1 MDTERDLLF
10 GILAFQN
17 GAVDADCLAET
28 CAAWATEPS
37 ITLADHFIDR
47 GLITAEQRT
56 EVEKVVAHELEAHGG
71 DPQATLAAT
80 MDGRSMAAIRN
91 VAGANGALEAKL
103 GLEEHPQGGHVVL
116 GTLSPHEPD
125 NRDRYT
131 LTHLHAKG
139 GMGRVW
145 LARDTA
151 LGRQIAL
158 KELRPDQADNSIIF
172 SRFLYEAK
180 ITAQLE
186 HPGIIPVY
194 ELGEGEAPYYTMR
207 FVKGR
212 TLNEAIRAFHKK
224 RAAGDVDPVGRVEL
238 LTAFVGVCHAV
249 AYAHSRGI
257 IHRDLKGQNVVLG
270 DFGEVMVL
278 DWGLAKRVG
287 PDQQAAGSPEEPAP
301 GADRATL
308 ATGGDL
314 VDQDPE
320 FTLPGSQDLHGG
332 LPPLPQTSPNTN
344 GSADHLASPDAKSSA
359 HHKSD
364 SSASSGRR
372 PNPQSGAGPEGTM
385 QGQLL
390 GTPAYMAP
398 EQAQGRHDL
407 VNQRT
412 DVYGLGAILYE
423 ILTGRPPFIAPKT
436 AEIIRKV
443 CQEAPTPPRLILAE
457 IEPAL
462 EAVCLKALRK
472 TSEERYASV
481 GELAQEV
488 QRFLA
493 DLPVTAFEEPWTR
506 RALRWARRHRT
517 MVSAAAA
524 LLITAT
530 IGFAVSTLLVAGERN
545 EAEAQGKQARAAVQ
559 MLTKVKDVGFDDQ
572 LDPLQKEF
580 LTGALEYYEQFTS
593 RVAHDPVVRLEHGRV
608 YQQMGDIERLLGKLP
623 ESEQAYRKAIEI
635 LEPLAGHAAA
645 GPDPRRALARSR
657 TLLGDLLVRRGA
669 DKGQAETLYKHAAEA
684 QQALADARDATS
696 DDRLRLGQTLRSQ
709 GDLLR
714 LNGQFTQAKPI
725 YAHALGVLDQAL
737 TADSK
742 HAEIRN
748 ELALAADA
756 RGWINRELGE
766 ITAARLDYR
775 RSLDLLDKLVAEFPT
790 APRYRE
796 SLAKACNSL
805 GLLEETTGSL
815 VEAEAFYR
823 RELPLVERLSQD
835 FPDRPEHGRELARTL
850 SNLGNVLA
858 RNRDAGAEV
867 VLQRAVDVNGPLTIK
882 HPEDV
887 QIRFD
892 LAKDY
897 QCLGDLQFEQGKLD
911 RALASIGE
919 SRSRSKALVKEFPDK
934 PRYSEVLAMNLADLG
949 LLLHALNKPESEAMF
964 QESAAIY
971 EKLVA
976 AHPDNFDY
984 QIGQARCLRDQGTVV
999 ASLGHAEQAEAIY
1012 RKALALF
1019 DAKSANA
1026 QNEAIRIQAGLLN
1039 NLGDL
1044 HLPGAEKAFGDSI
1057 ALSTRLLAHQSPANK
1072 DLHNLAIAQNNLA
1085 DLLVTEK
1092 RPAAAEP
1099 LFAQS
1104 VANFEKLVASA
1115 PKAIDFQ
1122 SHFGIV
1128 LSLQG
1133 KLLAQTGK
1141 PALGRAAL
1149 ESAVEHQRQAVKL
1162 GKSQNDPYR
1171 QLLGAHQLD
1180 LADVNLKLGDY
1191 DQAARVALEIPKTVP
1206 SSNRALGCLD
1216 AARILARLVTSVST
1230 DLKLAQAERDR
1241 LTKGYVGRTAVLLRE
1256 VIDTDPK
1263 LAEQIK
1269 TDADI
1274 KLLKSRPEFQAIM
1287 DTLVSAGL

>member
-10 GILAFQN
+10 GVVAFQN
-17 GAVDADCLAET
+17 GAVDADRLAET
-28 CAAWATEPS
+28 CAAWSTRPS
-37 ITLADHFIDR
+37 LPLADHFVER

-56 EVEKVVAHELEAHGG
+56 EVERVVAHELEAHGG

-91 VAGANGALEAKL
+91 VAGVKSVLEAKL
-103 GLEEHPQGGHVVL
+103 GLQGQPQGGHVVL

-125 NRDRYT
+125 SRDRYT

-145 LARDTA
+145 LARDAA

-158 KELRPDQADNSIIF
+158 KELRPDQTDNSIVF

-186 HPGIIPVY
+186 HPGIVPVY

-212 TLNEAIRAFHKK
+212 TLSEAIRTFHKK
-224 RAAGDVDPVGRVEL
+224 RAAGAADPLDRVEL

-278 DWGLAKRVG
+278 DWGLAKRVA
-287 PDQQAAGSPEEPAP
+287 PDQQSAGSAEPATP
-301 GADRATL
+301 VIPADPAPDADQATL
-308 ATGGDL
+308 DTGGAL
-314 VDQDPE
+314 VDQDPDC
-320 FTLPGSQDLHGG
+320 TLSASQDLQAG
-332 LPPLPQTSPNTN
+332 LAAKPHTNPSIN
-344 GSADHLASPDAKSSA
+344 GSA
-359 HHKSD
+359 HHHSD
-364 SSASSGRR
+364 ASSSSNRR
-372 PNPQSGAGPEGTM
+372 PNPESGAGPDGTM

-423 ILTGRPPFIAPKT
+423 ILTGRPPFMAPKT

-443 CQEAPTPPRLILAE
+443 CQEAPTPPRQILAE
-457 IEPAL
+457 IEPGL

-472 TSEERYASV
+472 TSDERYSSV
-481 GELAQEV
+481 SELAQEV

-493 DLPVTAFEEPWTR
+493 DEPVTAFDEPWPR

-530 IGFAVSTLLVAGERN
+530 IGFAISTLLVAGERN

-559 MLTKVKDVGFDDQ
+559 MLTKVKDIGFDDQ
-572 LDPLQKEF
+572 LDPFQKEF

-608 YQQMGDIERLLGKLP
+608 YQQMGDIQRKLGRLP
-623 ESEQAYRKAIEI
+623 ESEQAYLKAIEI
-635 LEPLAGHAAA
+635 LEPLASHARATS
-645 GPDPRRALARSR
+645 DPKRALARTR
-657 TLLGDLLVRRGA
+657 ALLGDLLVRCGA
-669 DKGQAETLYKHAAEA
+669 DKGRAEPLFKQAAEA
-684 QQALADARDATS
+684 QEALVNTRDATS

-709 GDLLR
+709 GNLVR

-725 YAHALGVLDQAL
+725 YDRALVVLEQAL
-737 TADSK
+737 TADPE

-748 ELALAADA
+748 ELALAADF
-756 RGWINRELGE
+756 RGWINRELGD
-766 ITAARLDYR
+766 IKAAGADYH

-790 APRYRE
+790 ASRYRE

-805 GLLEETTGSL
+805 GLLEEKTGSL

-823 RELPLVERLSQD
+823 RELSLVERLSQD

-858 RNRDAGAEV
+858 GNRDAGAEV
-867 VLQRAVDVNGPLTIK
+867 VLQRAVDVNGPLTAK

-887 QIRFD
+887 QIRID
-892 LAKDY
+892 LAKHY
-897 QCLGDLQFEQGKLD
+897 QCLGDLQFEQGKLEI
-911 RALASIGE
+911 ALASIRE
-919 SRSRSKALVKEFPDK
+919 SRSLSEALVKEFPDK
-934 PRYSEVLAMNLADLG
+934 PRYSEVLAMNLADSALV
-949 LLLHALNKPESEAMF
+949 LRALNKPQSEATF

-984 QIGQARCLRDQGTVV
+984 KIGQAQCLSDQGTVV
-999 ASLGHAEQAEAIY
+999 ASLGHAQQAEAIY

-1019 DAKSANA
+1019 DAKSAKA
-1026 QNEAIRIQAGLLN
+1026 QTTESIRIQAGLLN

-1044 HLPGAEKAFGDSI
+1044 NLPGAEKAFGDSI
-1057 ALSTRLLAHQSPANK
+1057 ALSTRLLAHPSPANK
-1072 DLHNLAIAQNNLA
+1072 DLHNLAIAQNDLA
-1085 DLLVTEK
+1085 DLLFTEK
-1092 RPAAAEP
+1092 RLADAEP

-1104 VANFEKLVASA
+1104 VANFEKLVANA
-1115 PKAIDFQ
+1115 PEAIDFQ

-1128 LSLQG
+1128 LALQG
-1133 KLLAQTGK
+1133 KVLAQTGK
-1141 PALGRAAL
+1141 TAEGRAAL
-1149 ESAVEHQRQAVKL
+1149 ESAVEHQRKAVVL
-1162 GKSQNDPYR
+1162 GKSENDSYR
-1171 QLLGAHQLD
+1171 RLLGAHLID
-1180 LADVNLKLGDY
+1180 LADVNLKLSAY
-1191 DQAARVALEIPKTVP
+1191 DQAARIALEIPKTVP
-1206 SSNRALGCLD
+1206 SASRAEGCLD
-1216 AARILARLVTSVST
+1216 AARILARLVTRVST
-1230 DLKLAQAERDR
+1230 DEKIAQAERDR
-1241 LTKGYVGRTAVLLRE
+1241 LTKGYLGRTAVLLRE

-1274 KLLKSRPEFQAIM
+1274 KLLKSRPEFQIIM
-1287 DTLVSAGL
+1287 DTLVNVQP

>member
-10 GILAFQN
+10 GVVAFQN
-17 GAVDADCLAET
+17 GAVDADRLAET
-28 CAAWATEPS
+28 CAAWSAAPS
-37 ITLADHFIDR
+37 LPLADHFVGR

-56 EVEKVVAHELEAHGG
+56 EVEKAVAHELETHGG
-71 DPQATLAAT
+71 DPKATLVAT
-80 MDGRSMAAIRN
+80 IDGRSMAVIRD
-91 VAGANGALEAKL
+91 VPGVKSALDAKAGFQGQ
-103 GLEEHPQGGHVVL
+103 PQGGHVVL

-125 NRDRYT
+125 SRDRYT

-158 KELRPDQADNSIIF
+158 KELRPDQTDNSIVF

-186 HPGIIPVY
+186 HPGIVPVY

-212 TLNEAIRAFHKK
+212 TLSEAIRTFHKK
-224 RAAGDVDPVGRVEL
+224 RAGGEADPLNRIEL

-278 DWGLAKRVG
+278 DWGLAKRVA
-287 PDQQAAGSPEEPAP
+287 PDQQTTGSADSAAPVIPADP
-301 GADRATL
+301 ALDAHQATL
-308 ATGGDL
+308 ATGSTA
-314 VDQDPE
+314 VDQDHDC
-320 FTLPGSQDLHGG
+320 TLSASQDLKAG
-332 LPPLPQTSPNTN
+332 LAAKPHTNPSTN
-344 GSADHLASPDAKSSA
+344 GSAHQHSDASSSA
-359 HHKSD
+359 NP
-364 SSASSGRR
+364 R
-372 PNPQSGAGPEGTM
+372 PNPESGAGPDGTM

-423 ILTGRPPFIAPKT
+423 ILTGRPPFMAPKT

-443 CQEAPTPPRLILAE
+443 CQEAPTPPRQILAE
-457 IEPAL
+457 IEPGL

-472 TSEERYASV
+472 MPDERYSSV
-481 GELAQEV
+481 SELAQEV

-493 DLPVTAFEEPWTR
+493 DEPVTAFDEPWSH

-524 LLITAT
+524 LLITAM
-530 IGFAVSTLLVAGERN
+530 IGFAISTMLVAGERN
-545 EAEAQGKQARAAVQ
+545 EAEAQGKQARSAVQ
-559 MLTKVKDVGFDDQ
+559 MLTKVKDIGFDDQ

-623 ESEQAYRKAIEI
+623 ESEQAYVKAIEI
-635 LEPLAGHAAA
+635 LEPLASHAGAD
-645 GPDPRRALARSR
+645 PDPKRVLARAR
-657 TLLGDLLVRRGA
+657 ALLGDLLVRRGT
-669 DKGQAETLYKHAAEA
+669 DKGRAEPLY
-684 QQALADARDATS
+684 QQAADAQEALVNARDATS
-696 DDRLRLGQTLRSQ
+696 EDRLRLGQTLRSR

-714 LNGQFTQAKPI
+714 LNGQFTSAKPV
-725 YAHALGVLDQAL
+725 YDRALGVLEKAL
-737 TADSK
+737 TSDPK

-766 ITAARLDYR
+766 IKATAADYR
-775 RSLDLLDKLVAEFPT
+775 RSLELLDKLVAEFPT

-796 SLAKACNSL
+796 SLAKACNSV
-805 GLLEETTGSL
+805 GLLEDASGSL
-815 VEAEAFYR
+815 VEAEAFFR
-823 RELPLVERLSQD
+823 RELPLVDRLTQD
-835 FPDRPEHGRELARTL
+835 FPDRPEYGRELARTL

-858 RNRDAGAEV
+858 RNRDGGAEI
-867 VLQRAVDVNGPLTIK
+867 VLQRAVDVNGPLTAK

-897 QCLGDLQFEQGKLD
+897 QCLGDLQFEQGKLEV
-911 RALASIGE
+911 ALASIRE
-919 SRSRSKALVKEFPDK
+919 SRSISEALVKEFPDK
-934 PRYSEVLAMNLADLG
+934 PRYSEVLAMNLADMG
-949 LLLHALNKPESEAMF
+949 LVLRALNKPQSEEAF
-964 QESAAIY
+964 QKSAAIY
-971 EKLVA
+971 EQLVA

-984 QIGQARCLRDQGTVV
+984 KLGRARCLRDQGTVV
-999 ASLGHAEQAEAIY
+999 ASLGHDDQAEAIY

-1019 DAKSANA
+1019 DLKSAKA
-1026 QNEAIRIQAGLLN
+1026 QAAESIRIQAGLLN

-1044 HLPGAEKAFGDSI
+1044 HRPGAEKAFGDSI
-1057 ALSTRLLAHQSPANK
+1057 VLSTHLLAHQPPANK

-1092 RPAAAEP
+1092 RLTDAEP

-1104 VANFEKLVASA
+1104 VANFEKLVAKA

-1133 KLLAQTGK
+1133 KLFAQTGK
-1141 PALGRAAL
+1141 TGEGRTAL
-1149 ESAVEHQRQAVKL
+1149 ESAIEHQQKAAELAKRE
-1162 GKSQNDPYR
+1162 NDPYR
-1171 QLLGAHQLD
+1171 QLLGAHLLD
-1180 LADVNLKLGDY
+1180 LADVNLKLNAY
-1191 DQAARVALEIPKTVP
+1191 DRAAKVALEIPKTVP
-1206 SSNRALGCLD
+1206 ASNRAEGCLD
-1216 AARILARLVTSVST
+1216 AARVLARLVNRAST
-1230 DLKLAQAERDR
+1230 DEKLSQEERNR
-1241 LTKGYVGRTAVLLRE
+1241 LTRNYLGRTAVFLRE
-1256 VIDTDPK
+1256 VVDTDPK

-1269 TDADI
+1269 ADADI
-1274 KLLKSRPEFQAIM
+1274 KLLKSRPEFQTIM
-1287 DTLVSAGL
+1287 DTLVNADL